1 MEAQKPVV
9 ELELY
14 FIRHG
19 ESMGNV
25 GYGRDN
31 LTFEEKHDPL
41 LTEKG
46 VMQAADAG
54 EFLKETDFDYVY
66 SSGLLRAVQTAT
78 EILKKQ
84 PTEKELNILPLLT
97 EVGVKPEYEGAD
109 ISEIREFR
117 NNAVVAKDVDTSKPL
132 VCYSQFS
139 NEDELFAR
147 AEETVKYLLSHH
159 RSGEKVA
166 VVSHAAFLT
175 IVIFWIMGFKDKCP
189 VFDIDINNTGITKV
203 IFYKE
208 GTNKYGDIVF
218 KYINSTAHLK

>member
-1 MEAQKPVV
+1 MEAQNPVV

-31 LTFEEKHDPL
+31 LTFKEKHDPL

-46 VMQAADAG
+46 VIQAAYAG

-97 EVGVKPEYEGAD
+97 EVGVKPEYEGAN
-109 ISEIREFR
+109 IAEIREFW
-117 NNAVVAKDVDTSKPL
+117 NNAIVAKDIDTSKPL

-139 NEDELFAR
+139 NEDELFDR

-159 RSGEKVA
+159 CSGEKVA

>member
-1 MEAQKPVV
+1 MEVQKPVV

-14 FIRHG
+14 LIRHG

-31 LTFEEKHDPL
+31 LTFKEKHDPL

-46 VMQAADAG
+46 VCQAAAAG
-54 EFLKETDFDYVY
+54 EYLKETDFDFVY

-84 PTEKELNILPLLT
+84 PSEKELNILPLLT

-109 ISEIREFR
+109 ISEIREFW
-117 NNAVVAKDVDTSKPL
+117 NKAVVAKDIDPSKPL
-132 VCYSQFS
+132 VCYSLFS
-139 NEDELFAR
+139 EEDELFVR

-159 RSGEKVA
+159 NSGKKVA

-175 IVIFWIMGFKDKCP
+175 IVIFWIMGFKEKCP
-189 VFDIDINNTGITKV
+189 VFDIDINNTGITRV
-203 IFYKE
+203 IFYKK